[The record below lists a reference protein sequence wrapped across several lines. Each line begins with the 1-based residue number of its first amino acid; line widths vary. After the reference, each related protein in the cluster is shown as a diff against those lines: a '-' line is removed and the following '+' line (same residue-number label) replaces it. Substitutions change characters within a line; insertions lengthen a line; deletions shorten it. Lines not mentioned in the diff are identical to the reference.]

1 MNVEIVKLHEV
12 ETVQLENGQFQ
23 RVTKNQQTV
32 PCYITNYAVKKGKDL
47 GLLEES
53 LLQSLFKLKGL
64 VNVDP
69 NKLDSIDGTALQG
82 IDEVE
87 LQKIIY
93 LGCVGANKNFPYDF
107 DAFLERF
114 HYSFDETVRLY
125 AKLISGVT
133 TGQQNGF
140 AKGLNKSTKTG
151 KKKFSHR
158 K

>member
-114 HYSFDETVRLY
+114 HYSFDEAVRLY